1 MKKRCTKLSVL
12 AIMICA
18 LLMSGMAQAKTLKIS
33 HVRPQDTAIDKDL
46 RWFSDA
52 LKEASGGKVKTKI
65 YPASALGD
73 YTVVQERVGLGA
85 VDMACQPPASAADK
99 RFQVVYFPYMVSN
112 WEQAKKNYAQD
123 APLRNVVADLY
134 AEQNIH
140 LLAAW
145 PVYFGGIALNR
156 EPVAAGDPEAAKGIK
171 LRVPPMK
178 TFQLMADNTGYL
190 GTPIPFSDAFTAVQT
205 GVVDGV
211 IGSGAEGYYSSFRDV
226 TKYYIP
232 ANTHFEVWYLII
244 NKEYYDDMKPEQRA
258 HLDKVAAQFE
268 ERRWGSAEADQAANE
283 KRLADYGATIVP
295 ITDSEISAIAAKVHK
310 TVWPEVLK
318 DVGKEWGDGVLNSI
332 IK

>member
-1 MKKRCTKLSVL
+1 MKTKCRLSILVL
-12 AIMICA
+12 IVCAISLTGIV
-18 LLMSGMAQAKTLKIS
+18 QAKTLKIS

-46 RWFSDA
+46 RWFSET
-52 LKEASGGKVKTKI
+52 LESESGGKIKTKI

-99 RFQVVYFPYMVSN
+99 RFQVVYFPYMVKD
-112 WEQAKKNYAQD
+112 WAQARKNYSPG
-123 APLRNVVADLY
+123 APLRKVVGELY
-134 AEQNIH
+134 AEQGIQ

-156 EPVAAGDPEAAKGIK
+156 EPVSPGDPDAAKGIK

-178 TFQLMADNTGYL
+178 TFQLMADNTGYM

-244 NKEYYDDMKPEQRA
+244 NKEYYDGLSEDMKKQLQSVADQFEQR
-258 HLDKVAAQFE
+258 
-268 ERRWGSAEADQAANE
+268 RWESAEADQAANE

-295 ITDSEISAIAAKVHK
+295 LQEAEIAAIADKIHK

-318 DVGKEWGDGVLNSI
+318 DVGEDWGNGVLKSI
-332 IK
+332 AE

>member
-1 MKKRCTKLSVL
+1 MKTFRKVSTAMLVVL
-12 AIMICA
+12 AVFLA
-18 LLMSGMAQAKTLKIS
+18 GAVQAKTLKIS

-46 RWFSDA
+46 RWFSA
-52 LKEASGGKVKTKI
+52 KLEEASGGKMKTKI
-65 YPASALGD
+65 YPASSLGD

-99 RFQVVYFPYMVSN
+99 RFQVVYFPYMVKD
-112 WEQAKKNYAQD
+112 WAQAKKNYSQG
-123 APLRNVVADLY
+123 APLRKVVAELY

-145 PVYFGGIALNR
+145 PVYFGGIALNT
-156 EPVAAGDPEAAKGIK
+156 EPVAPGDPEADKGIK

-178 TFQLMADNTGYL
+178 TFQMLADNTGYM

-211 IGSGAEGYYSSFRDV
+211 IGSGAEGYYASFRDV

-244 NKEYYDDMKPEQRA
+244 NKRYYDGLDEEQQQ
-258 HLDKVAAQFE
+258 LLTEVAGQFE
-268 ERRWGSAEADQAANE
+268 NRRWETAEADQAANE
-283 KRLADYGATIVP
+283 QRLAD
-295 ITDSEISAIAAKVHK
+295 
-310 TVWPEVLK
+310 
-318 DVGKEWGDGVLNSI
+318 
-332 IK
+332 